1 MRGTDKSSIDYFK
14 SWGFE
19 FDLDGNG
26 SNNDNAFY
34 SSYVYGIARGKF
46 DYAKGTY
53 CEAYDEVRDYWLY
66 EIKNLLNLGYDGIEI
81 RLQAHGSMY
90 SDYAYYGFNEPLMQ
104 AYIEKYGTDPRGEK
118 KVSKETAYNIAILR
132 GEFFMEFMRRAEEMV
147 HSQGKTFGFHMRSAM
162 LEDTMDG
169 AMNTALHQ
177 MFCWAMP
184 KIVIDWKAA
193 VDLCDTITIKQNF
206 SNNYRPQLIAP
217 LTEYAKEKGVTVW
230 ITAYTQQFTNVDEYG
245 VQIGEANVENLNN
258 IAKDPNVYGV
268 QIYEWD
274 PTGARFQHAF
284 GILKKKLNYI
294 PRRLDEE

>member
-1 MRGTDKSSIDYFK
+1 
-14 SWGFE
+14 
-19 FDLDGNG
+19 
-26 SNNDNAFY
+26 
-34 SSYVYGIARGKF
+34 
-46 DYAKGTY
+46 
-53 CEAYDEVRDYWLY
+53 
-66 EIKNLLNLGYDGIEI
+66 
-81 RLQAHGSMY
+81 
-90 SDYAYYGFNEPLMQ
+90 
-104 AYIEKYGTDPRGEK
+104 
-118 KVSKETAYNIAILR
+118 
-132 GEFFMEFMRRAEEMV
+132 MEFMRRAEEMV